1 MSKQI
6 QIEWQDEANNETIF
20 KVYRGTSLSMNAN
33 NSDLIATI
41 VWNGSSWDT
50 NIIDTIDVSGI
61 TNFSAGGSPTDI
73 EGTFGFTFTDAKSGT
88 YYYGV
93 SAGNAVAD
101 SDVVPS
107 TSAITI

>member
-6 QIEWQDEANNETIF
+6 RLEWQDEANNETAF
-20 KVYRGTSLSMNAN
+20 KVYRGSSLSMNEG
-33 NSDLIATI
+33 NSDLIVSIEWDGTSWNAGI
-41 VWNGSSWDT
+41 VDTT
-50 NIIDTIDVSGI
+50 NISGL
-61 TNFSAGGSPTDI
+61 TDFTSGGEPTDT
-73 EGTFGFTFTDAKSGT
+73 EGTFGFTFTEASSGT